1 MTLHAPSAAAPPG
14 PLQRGFSGRMVGGG
28 MPSCLR
34 AAASPFG
41 RFARLLLMTM
51 LVAAFTARPALAQ
64 DDGVQVLR
72 DTETEAFLR
81 DISLPLA
88 KAAGLDTSKVQVIL
102 VSDQTINAGA
112 TQGQLVAVNAGTIFA
127 ADNVL
132 ELQGVIA
139 HEFGHL
145 AGGHVP
151 LAADNY
157 GKFGKVSLLSLLA
170 GAAAIA
176 AGAGGAGMAIMGAGT
191 QLAERDALAF
201 SRAQEASAD
210 AAGVNYLKASH
221 LSGSG
226 MLSFFGKLK
235 NEEYRLMPAQ
245 GTIDP
250 FAQDHPMSADR
261 QMTLEQDVKSSPY
274 YKVPEDPALHA
285 RFLRIKAKLQGY
297 LLDPTT
303 VMRKFPESDQTVP
316 GHYARAYAWHRSAY
330 PDKADAEA
338 DALLRTA
345 PTDPYFNELK
355 GQILLENGH
364 PKQALAPLR
373 IAVDQSGHAPLI
385 SAMLGHAL
393 LATDDTANFPEAER
407 VLKVSV
413 DKDRE
418 DPLAW
423 YALGTVYA
431 ARGDE
436 SRAALATAERYA
448 MNGQDELARMN
459 AQTALRGLKIGTP
472 EYLRAEDIAVTSRN
486 NMDQRARKK
495 R

>member
-1 MTLHAPSAAAPPG
+1 
-14 PLQRGFSGRMVGGG
+14 
-28 MPSCLR
+28 
-34 AAASPFG
+34 
-41 RFARLLLMTM
+41 
-51 LVAAFTARPALAQ
+51 
-64 DDGVQVLR
+64 
-72 DTETEAFLR
+72 
-81 DISLPLA
+81 
-88 KAAGLDTSKVQVIL
+88 
-102 VSDQTINAGA
+102 
-112 TQGQLVAVNAGTIFA
+112 
-127 ADNVL
+127 
-132 ELQGVIA
+132 VIA

-151 LAADNY
+151 LASDNY

-170 GAAAIA
+170 GVAAIA

-191 QLAERDALAF
+191 QIAQRDAMAF
-201 SRAQEASAD
+201 SRSQEASAD
-210 AAGVNYLKASH
+210 AAGVKYLQASH

-226 MLSFFGKLK
+226 MLSFFGKLR
-235 NEEYRLMPAQ
+235 NEEYRLTPAA
-245 GTIDP
+245 GSIDP

-261 QMTLEQDVKSSPY
+261 QATLEQDVQTSPY
-274 YKVPEDPALHA
+274 FHVAEDPALHA
-285 RFLRIKAKLQGY
+285 RFLRIKAKLQGF

-316 GHYARAYAWHRSAY
+316 AHYARAYAWHRSAY
-330 PDKADAEA
+330 PERADAEA

-345 PTDPYFNELK
+345 PLDPYFNELK

-373 IAVDQSGHAPLI
+373 IAVDRSDHAPLI

-393 LATDDTANFPEAER
+393 LASEDARLFPEAES

-413 DKDRE
+413 DRDRE

-436 SRAALATAERYA
+436 PRAALATAERYA
-448 MNGQDELARMN
+448 MNGQDGLARIN

-486 NMDQRARKK
+486 NMDQKAKK
-495 R
+495 K

>member
-1 MTLHAPSAAAPPG
+1 MVRSAFSRPHALG
-14 PLQRGFSGRMVGGG
+14 
-28 MPSCLR
+28 
-34 AAASPFG
+34 
-41 RFARLLLMTM
+41 RLLLLLLLSF
-51 LVAAFTARPALAQ
+51 LVAARPALAQ
-64 DDGVQVLR
+64 DDDVQVLR
-72 DTETEAFLR
+72 DTETEAFLKE
-81 DISLPLA
+81 ISLPLVT
-88 KAAGLDTSKVQVIL
+88 AAGLDPSKVQVIL
-102 VSDQTINAGA
+102 LSDRTINAGA

-145 AGGHVP
+145 AGGHAP
-151 LAADNY
+151 LASSNY
-157 GKFGKVSLLSLLA
+157 GKFGRVSLLSLLA
-170 GAAAIA
+170 GVAAIA

-191 QLAERDALAF
+191 QVAERDALAF

-210 AAGVNYLKASH
+210 AAGISYLKAAH

-235 NEEYRLMPAQ
+235 QEEYRLMPADQ
-245 GTIDP
+245 TIDP

-261 QMTLEQDVKSSPY
+261 EETLERDVKTSPY

-303 VMRKFPESDQTVP
+303 VMRMFPQSDQSVP
-316 GHYARAYAWHRSAY
+316 AHYARAYAWHRAAY
-330 PDKADAEA
+330 PDKADEEA

-345 PTDPYFNELK
+345 PLDPYFNELK

-364 PKQALAPLR
+364 PKESLATLR
-373 IAVDQSGHAPLI
+373 IAVQQSGQAPLI
-385 SAMLGHAL
+385 SALFGQAL
-393 LATDDTANFPEAER
+393 ISTDDPANFAEAEK

-423 YALGTVYA
+423 YALGAVYA
-431 ARGDE
+431 QRGDTA
-436 SRAALATAERYA
+436 RAALATAEKYA
-448 MNGQDELARMN
+448 MDGSNELARTN
-459 AQTALRGLKIGTP
+459 AERALLGLQQGTP
-472 EYLRAEDIAVTSRN
+472 DYLRAEDIAVTSRN
-486 NMDQRARKK
+486 NMDSRYGRKK
-495 R
+495 